1 MDCTLFWIKGDVPTK
16 NKKNRA
22 LGRWVSTQRSNY
34 KKYKKGMGTLRPKTD
49 DEEMERRI
57 RCLEGIGFKW
67 SLAAG
72 TLSSEEDAEEENNDS
87 QEESDEIESK
97 MSPQKTEGNND
108 DDIDDGTDPPV
119 DEV

>member
-1 MDCTLFWIKGDVPTK
+1 MDRNLFLFSGDVPTK

-34 KKYKKGMGTLRPKTD
+34 KKYKRGMGTLRPKTD

-67 SLAAG
+67 SLAG
-72 TLSSEEDAEEENNDS
+72 TQSSEQGGEDESYDS
-87 QEESDEIESK
+87 QEENDGFQSK
-97 MSPQKTEGNND
+97 MSPREKEDGNGD
-108 DDIDDGTDPPV
+108 DDIGDDNDQCV
-119 DEV
+119 DDV